1 MSMQDLEQAIES
13 ATSYLLS
20 VYWTE
25 GKARVFVWRDL
36 QKEKPWDD
44 LAEQIIGD
52 PTGDDEKIIL
62 YHHVASQI
70 ESRLKAKVIAVY

>member
-1 MSMQDLEQAIES
+1 MQDLERAIES
-13 ATSYLLS
+13 AASYLLS

-52 PTGDDEKIIL
+52 PTGNDEKIAL
-62 YHHVASQI
+62 YHYVASRI
-70 ESRLKAKVIAVY
+70 ESKLKAKGVAVY